1 MSSISQDFAPPFKLI
16 APFFILG
23 GFFYLMSTFFIFSF
37 TLEDLSFL
45 NPKVLAFVH
54 LFLLGFV
61 MMIIF
66 GAMAQLVP
74 VVLEVGHFGVELFYA
89 IWPLLLIGTIL
100 MVFGFLYSPALLP
113 YGGVIVLTSMMI
125 FVMEI
130 FFTIFKVSKLNLVMS
145 SVLISN
151 TFLFF
156 GIIFGL
162 LMALAYA
169 GTIDIDIT
177 ALLHGHV
184 YLVIGG
190 YISITIMGLSI
201 VLVPMFTLSHG
212 FSMKPLEI
220 SISLMSIGVVLV
232 VLGALFA
239 VEPVEYAGYL
249 LSIISL
255 GFYFYIIYIIYSTR
269 PRKENDVYAIS
280 LMFSYISML
289 VAIAIGVLYFIT
301 AKEEFL
307 LASAW
312 LLFFG
317 FFAFLITGHIYKI
330 IPFLVWFERFSP
342 LVGKQKVPMLADMV
356 PYKSSQAQFIF
367 SAIGVVLVTIAIL
380 TKTEI
385 LISAGASFLVVG
397 AGAFVRSVHYMIYF
411 RAPLDTL

>member
-1 MSSISQDFAPPFKLI
+1 MTPISQDFAPPFKLI

-23 GFFYLMSTFFIFSF
+23 SLFFLLSSFFIFSF
-37 TLEDLSFL
+37 SADDLNFL
-45 NPKVLAFVH
+45 NPKVLGFVH

-61 MMIIF
+61 MMTIF

-89 IWPLLLIGTIL
+89 IWPLLLIGAIL
-100 MVFGFLYSPALLP
+100 MIFGFLFSPALLP
-113 YGGVIVLTSMMI
+113 YGGVIVLVSMMI

-130 FFTIFKVSKLNLVMS
+130 FMTIFKVKKLTLVMS

-162 LMALAYA
+162 LMALSYA
-169 GTIDIDIT
+169 GTIDLNI
-177 ALLHGHV
+177 AAFLKGHV
-184 YLVIGG
+184 YLVLGG
-190 YISITIMGLSI
+190 YISITIMGLSV

-212 FSMKPLEI
+212 FSMRPLEI
-220 SISLMSIGVVLV
+220 AMYLMSLGVVTV
-232 VLGALFA
+232 VVASLLDITFL
-239 VEPVEYAGYL
+239 EYVGYL
-249 LSIISL
+249 LSAVSML
-255 GFYFYIIYIIYSTR
+255 FYFKLIYVIYSTR

-280 LMFSYISML
+280 LFFSYISML
-289 VAIAIGVLYFIT
+289 VAIVFGLLYFLFDS
-301 AKEEFL
+301 EVLL
-307 LASAW
+307 LASGW
-312 LLFFG
+312 LLFYG

-367 SAIGVVLVTIAIL
+367 SALGVVMVTIAIL
-380 TKTEI
+380 VQSNM
-385 LISAGASFLVVG
+385 LIGAGASFLVVG
-397 AGAFVRSVHYMIYF
+397 AIAFLRSVFYMINF
-411 RAPLDTL
+411 K

>member
-23 GFFYLMSTFFIFSF
+23 SFFYLITALFLFSINI
-37 TLEDLSFL
+37 EDLSFV
-45 NPKVLAFVH
+45 NPQVLGFVH

-100 MVFGFLYSPALLP
+100 MVFGFLYSPQLLP
-113 YGGVIVLTSMMI
+113 YGGVVVLISMMI

-130 FFTIFKVSKLNLVMS
+130 FMTIFKVEKLNLVMS

-162 LMALAYA
+162 LMALSYA
-169 GTIDIDIT
+169 GTIDVDI
-177 ALLHGHV
+177 ASLLKGHIS
-184 YLVIGG
+184 LVIGG
-190 YISITIMGLSI
+190 YITITIMGLSI

-220 SISLMSIGVVLV
+220 AISLMSVGVISV
-232 VLGALFA
+232 VVATFMDIVFL
-239 VEPVEYAGYL
+239 EYIGYL
-249 LSIISL
+249 LSAISML
-255 GFYFYIIYIIYSTR
+255 FYFYIIYIIYKTR

-289 VAIAIGVLYFIT
+289 VALALGVLYFIVGS
-301 AKEEFL
+301 ENLL
-307 LASAW
+307 LASGW
-312 LLFFG
+312 LLIYG
-317 FFAFLITGHIYKI
+317 FFSFLITGHIYKI
-330 IPFLVWFERFSP
+330 IPFLVWFEKFSP

-356 PYKSSQAQFIF
+356 PYKSSQAQFVF
-367 SAIGVVLVTIAIL
+367 SAVGVVLITIAL
-380 TKTEI
+380 VVQSNI
-385 LISAGASFLVVG
+385 LISAGASFLVIG
-397 AGAFVRSVHYMIYF
+397 ALAFIRSVFYMINF
-411 RAPLDTL
+411 K

>member
-1 MSSISQDFAPPFKLI
+1 MSPISQDFAPPFKLI

-23 GFFYLMSTFFIFSF
+23 SFFYLISSFYIFSF
-37 TLEDLSFL
+37 DITDLSSI
-45 NPKVLAFVH
+45 NTQVLAFTH

-66 GAMAQLVP
+66 GGMAQLVP
-74 VVLEVGHFGVELFYA
+74 VVLEVGHFGVELFYS
-89 IWPLLLIGTIL
+89 IWPLLLIGTTL

-113 YGGVIVLTSMMI
+113 YGGVVVLISMMI

-130 FFTIFKVSKLNLVMS
+130 FMTISKVKKLTLVMS

-162 LMALAYA
+162 LMALSYA
-169 GTIDIDIT
+169 GTIEVDIHS
-177 ALLHGHV
+177 LLQGHI
-184 YLVIGG
+184 YLVVGG
-190 YISITIMGLSI
+190 YILVTIMGLSI

-220 SISLMSIGVVLV
+220 SIYMMSLGVISVIIASLFDVSILKYIGYSLS
-232 VLGALFA
+232 FA
-239 VEPVEYAGYL
+239 
-249 LSIISL
+249 SM
-255 GFYFYIIYIIYSTR
+255 GFYFYIIYIIYKTR

-289 VAIAIGVLYFIT
+289 IAVTMGIAYLIFGGEKL
-301 AKEEFL
+301 L
-307 LASAW
+307 LASTW
-312 LLFFG
+312 LLFYG
-317 FFAFLITGHIYKI
+317 FIAFLITGHIYKI

-356 PYKSSQAQFIF
+356 PQKSSQAQFVF
-367 SAIGVVLVTIAIL
+367 SAVGVVLITIAIL
-380 TKTEI
+380 TSTQA
-385 LISAGASFLVVG
+385 LIGAGASFLVVG
-397 AGAFVRSVHYMIYF
+397 AFAFIRSVFYMIGF
-411 RAPLDTL
+411 K

>member
-1 MSSISQDFAPPFKLI
+1 MTPISQDFAPPFKLI

-23 GFFYLMSTFFIFSF
+23 SFFYLIASFFIFSF
-37 TLEDLSFL
+37 SVENLSFL
-45 NPKVLAFVH
+45 DSKVLAFVH
-54 LFLLGFV
+54 LFLLGFI

-89 IWPLLLIGTIL
+89 IWPLLLIGSTL
-100 MVFGFLYSPALLP
+100 MVFGFLFSPALLP
-113 YGGVIVLTSMMI
+113 YGGVIVLISMMI

-130 FFTIFKVSKLNLVMS
+130 FMTIFKVEKLTLVMS
-145 SVLISN
+145 SILISN

-162 LMALAYA
+162 LMALGYA
-169 GTIDIDIT
+169 GTIDVNIS
-177 ALLHGHV
+177 ALLSSHV

-212 FSMKPLEI
+212 FSMKPLKI
-220 SISLMSIGVVLV
+220 SISMMSLGVVLV
-232 VLGALFA
+232 VLGSLLG
-239 VEPVEYAGYL
+239 VTTLEYIGYL
-249 LSIISL
+249 LSAVSMC
-255 GFYFYIIYIIYSTR
+255 FYFYLIYIIYSTR

-280 LMFSYISML
+280 LIFSYISML
-289 VAIAIGVLYFIT
+289 VALLLSLLYFINADET
-301 AKEEFL
+301 FL
-307 LASAW
+307 LASGW
-312 LLFFG
+312 LLFYG

-356 PYKSSQAQFIF
+356 PYKSSQAQFVF
-367 SAIGVVLVTIAIL
+367 SAIGVVLVTLAIL
-380 TKTEI
+380 FESNA
-385 LISAGASFLVVG
+385 LIGAGASFLVVG
-397 AGAFVRSVHYMIYF
+397 AFAFVRSVFYMINF
-411 RAPLDTL
+411 K

>member
-1 MSSISQDFAPPFKLI
+1 MNSISQDFAPPFKLI
-16 APFFILG
+16 APFFIIG
-23 GFFYLMSTFFIFSF
+23 SFFYLFASFFIFSF
-37 TLEDLSFL
+37 NVESLSFL
-45 NPKVLAFVH
+45 DSKVLAFVH

-89 IWPLLLIGTIL
+89 IWPLLLIGSVL

-130 FFTIFKVSKLNLVMS
+130 FMTISKVEKLTLVMS

-169 GTIDIDIT
+169 GTIEVDINS
-177 ALLHGHV
+177 LLRGHV
-184 YLVIGG
+184 YLVLGG

-220 SISLMSIGVVLV
+220 AMYAMSSAVALV
-232 VLGALFA
+232 VVGSLSGIGFL
-239 VEPVEYAGYL
+239 EYIGYL
-249 LSIISL
+249 LSFVSLIS
-255 GFYFYIIYIIYSTR
+255 YFYIIYIIYSTR

-289 VAIAIGVLYFIT
+289 VAMFFGAIYFLT
-301 AKEEFL
+301 NKEEFL
-307 LASAW
+307 LSAGW
-312 LLFFG
+312 LLFYG

-330 IPFLVWFERFSP
+330 IPFLVWFEKFSP

-367 SAIGVVLVTIAIL
+367 SSVGVIMITLAIL
-380 TKTEI
+380 MKSDI
-385 LISAGASFLVVG
+385 LIGAGASFLVI
-397 AGAFVRSVHYMIYF
+397 GAFAFLRSVFFMINF
-411 RAPLDTL
+411 K

>member
-1 MSSISQDFAPPFKLI
+1 MNSISQDFAPPFKLI
-16 APFFILG
+16 APFFIIG
-23 GFFYLMSTFFIFSF
+23 SFFYLFSSFFIFSF
-37 TLEDLSFL
+37 NVESLSFL
-45 NPKVLAFVH
+45 DSKVLAFVH

-89 IWPLLLIGTIL
+89 IWPLLLIGSVL

-130 FFTIFKVSKLNLVMS
+130 FMTISKVEKLTLVMS

-169 GTIDIDIT
+169 GTIEVDINS
-177 ALLHGHV
+177 LLRGHI
-184 YLVIGG
+184 YLVLGG

-220 SISLMSIGVVLV
+220 AMYAMSSAVALV
-232 VLGALFA
+232 VVGSLSGIGFL
-239 VEPVEYAGYL
+239 EYIGYL
-249 LSIISL
+249 LSFVSLIS
-255 GFYFYIIYIIYSTR
+255 YFYIIYIIYSTR

-289 VAIAIGVLYFIT
+289 VAMFFGAIYFLT
-301 AKEEFL
+301 NKEEFL
-307 LASAW
+307 LSAGW
-312 LLFFG
+312 LLFYG

-330 IPFLVWFERFSP
+330 IPFLVWFEKFSP

-367 SAIGVVLVTIAIL
+367 SSVGVIMITLAIL
-380 TKTEI
+380 MKSDI
-385 LISAGASFLVVG
+385 LIGAGASFLVI
-397 AGAFVRSVHYMIYF
+397 GAFAFLRSVFFMINF
-411 RAPLDTL
+411 K

>member
-1 MSSISQDFAPPFKLI
+1 MSPISQDFAPPFKLI

-23 GFFYLMSTFFIFSF
+23 SFFYLISSFYMFFFNV
-37 TLEDLSFL
+37 ENLSYL
-45 NPKVLAFVH
+45 DPMVLGFVH

-100 MVFGFLYSPALLP
+100 MVFGFLFSPALLP
-113 YGGVIVLTSMMI
+113 YGGVVVLISMMI

-130 FFTIFKVSKLNLVMS
+130 FMTIFKVEKLNLVMS

-162 LMALAYA
+162 LMALTYA
-169 GTIDIDIT
+169 GTINLDID
-177 ALLHGHV
+177 ALLRGHV

-190 YISITIMGLSI
+190 YIVITIMGLSI

-212 FSMKPLEI
+212 FSMRPLEI
-220 SISLMSIGVVLV
+220 SISIMSVGVALV
-232 VLGALFA
+232 VVSSLIDFTIL
-239 VEPVEYAGYL
+239 EYLGYL
-249 LSIISL
+249 LSGISML
-255 GFYFYIIYIIYSTR
+255 FYFYIIYIIYSTR

-280 LMFSYISML
+280 LFFSYISML
-289 VAIAIGVLYFIT
+289 VALALGLLYFVT
-301 AKEEFL
+301 QNEVFL
-307 LASAW
+307 LASGW
-312 LLFFG
+312 LIFYG
-317 FFAFLITGHIYKI
+317 FIAFLVTGHIYKI
-330 IPFLVWFERFSP
+330 VPFLVWFEKFSP

-367 SAIGVVLVTIAIL
+367 SAIGVVIITIAIL
-380 TKTEI
+380 LKSEI
-385 LISAGASFLVVG
+385 LIGAGASFLVIG
-397 AGAFVRSVHYMIYF
+397 AFAFVRSVFYMINF
-411 RAPLDTL
+411 K